1 MARLKAK
8 PPEDVKPGHSKFL
21 IYAGPGGGKTH
32 FALSFPAP
40 YFIDTEGGAQRPH
53 YMERLKASGGGYLG
67 PSDGACDF
75 DTILTEIKSLA
86 TEKHPYKTLV
96 IDSITKVFQTTV
108 SKKAEELGD
117 KDAFGASK
125 KPAIAKMRQIVAWLT
140 KLDMNVLFCAHEVAT
155 WGGEGSSRRQTGY
168 GPDVWDKLPY
178 ELDLTLRIEKHNKG
192 FRTATVDKSRIPTFP
207 EFDRFDLQKGGVDVG
222 YENFAERYGREA
234 IEESVTLTTLASAEQ
249 VSEIERLLGI
259 VKVDADTVEKWLTKA
274 GAETWSDL
282 TDVQADGVLK
292 LLNNK
297 LNGGK

>member
-1 MARLKAK
+1 M
-8 PPEDVKPGHSKFL
+8 
-21 IYAGPGGGKTH
+21 
-32 FALSFPAP
+32 
-40 YFIDTEGGAQRPH
+40 
-53 YMERLKASGGGYLG
+53 
-67 PSDGACDF
+67 
-75 DTILTEIKSLA
+75 
-86 TEKHPYKTLV
+86 
-96 IDSITKVFQTTV
+96 
-108 SKKAEELGD
+108 
-117 KDAFGASK
+117 
-125 KPAIAKMRQIVAWLT
+125 
-140 KLDMNVLFCAHEVAT
+140 
-155 WGGEGSSRRQTGY
+155 
-168 GPDVWDKLPY
+168 
-178 ELDLTLRIEKHNKG
+178 
-192 FRTATVDKSRIPTFP
+192 DKSRIPTFP